1 MDVARVGVCGTDV
14 EFFTGEMSYLHD
26 GNAAYPMRLGHE
38 WCGVVSAVGSGVAR
52 GVARSPRRGGHDVGL
67 RPLWPLPLGTP
78 APVPDRFEVGI
89 RGGKPGALAEQ
100 LAVPASSLVALP
112 DVVDDAAGAM
122 VEPGAN
128 ALRAVW
134 GADVH
139 PGDRVLVLGPG
150 TIGTLAAQFARAAGA
165 EVHVLGE
172 REPSLS
178 FARSLGL
185 DGVWTAGDLPP
196 LAFDAVIDAST
207 AASLPALALELVEPG
222 KRVVYIGISGAPST
236 IDTRTMLLKD
246 VTAVGVL
253 SGSPAL
259 PGAVEAYAEG
269 SVDPATARRRDR
281 RARAGGRRAG
291 GPAAGQRRP
300 RAQDPRRSA
309 ALRHQST
316 AARKSASRRRTVS
329 GRLQRR
335 EMAGAGD
342 DVMRC
347 LRQRLGELPRAP
359 QEVRHVA
366 LAGRD
371 QRGDVDGAQALGMC
385 FERVRR
391 LGHGAVGVELERPPL
406 HGGHEVAQLRGGVG
420 RQPRRHH
427 CGRGGV
433 EVATLQRLALG
444 GPRRLQVRR
453 GLQPRRG
460 SGDDD
465 QSLDALRRGHG
476 QAQRHR
482 AAERASDDHRPVDGE
497 IVEHVAQVVPWCRRV
512 RASERARRTR
522 AGQAR
527 SHGGPGPASQGR

>member
-1 MDVARVGVCGTDV
+1 MRAFVVTGPGESSVQEVDPPSAAPGEVVVDVARVGVCGTDV

-26 GNAAYPMRLGHE
+26 GHAAYPMRLGHE
-38 WCGVVSAVGSGVAR
+38 WCGVVSAVGR
-52 GVARSPRRGGHDVGL
+52 GVAEAWLGRRVAGDTMLGCGRCHRCRSGRQHL
-67 RPLWPLPLGTP
+67 CQ
-78 APVPDRFEVGI
+78 DRFEVGI

-185 DGVWTAGDLPP
+185 GGVWTAGDLPP

-259 PGAVEAYAEG
+259 PGAVEAYARG
-269 SVDPATARRRDR
+269 SVDPAPLIAAIVGLDQV
-281 RARAGGRRAG
+281 ADVLAGRR
-291 GPAAGQRRP
+291 P
-300 RAQDPRRSA
+300 
-309 ALRHQST
+309 
-316 AARKSASRRRTVS
+316 
-329 GRLQRR
+329 
-335 EMAGAGD
+335 AGAG
-342 DVMRC
+342 
-347 LRQRLGELPRAP
+347 
-359 QEVRHVA
+359 
-366 LAGRD
+366 
-371 QRGDVDGAQALGMC
+371 
-385 FERVRR
+385 
-391 LGHGAVGVELERPPL
+391 
-406 HGGHEVAQLRGGVG
+406 
-420 RQPRRHH
+420 
-427 CGRGGV
+427 
-433 EVATLQRLALG
+433 
-444 GPRRLQVRR
+444 
-453 GLQPRRG
+453 
-460 SGDDD
+460 
-465 QSLDALRRGHG
+465 
-476 QAQRHR
+476 
-482 AAERASDDHRPVDGE
+482 
-497 IVEHVAQVVPWCRRV
+497 
-512 RASERARRTR
+512 
-522 AGQAR
+522 
-527 SHGGPGPASQGR
+527 PGPKIHVDPLR